1 MIICWECKKK
11 HVQSQG
17 CYSCRFFAP
26 RSEDAMNKSIPV
38 GSPQGFTLIELLV
51 VVLIIGIL
59 ASIALPQYTK
69 AVERARTTEAIEK
82 LSSLTKGVKLFYME
96 NDRFPQNLADINNM
110 VITYSNASTPNYSIG
125 FGVDPTNQHG
135 QVIAERTSGTYQY
148 GRLMIDI
155 AQNGT
160 ETRICASDPSH
171 ALSATKQREF
181 CSMVETAG
189 YIQGVIT
196 GGGEPI

>member
-1 MIICWECKKK
+1 M
-11 HVQSQG
+11 
-17 CYSCRFFAP
+17 
-26 RSEDAMNKSIPV
+26 
-38 GSPQGFTLIELLV
+38 L
-51 VVLIIGIL
+51 
-59 ASIALPQYTK
+59 QYRK
-69 AVERARTTEAIEK
+69 
-82 LSSLTKGVKLFYME
+82 
-96 NDRFPQNLADINNM
+96 
-110 VITYSNASTPNYSIG
+110 
-125 FGVDPTNQHG
+125 NQHG

-189 YIQGVIT
+189 YIQGMIT
-196 GGGEPI
+196 GGGDPIWDRDPQKNLSPKGEVFLYTIFFICSFISFSYNIF